1 LAEEVDSKALERA
14 LERLRRERGLVET
27 PTLAEFVEVSLGQH
41 GGEPETVDKLRWL
54 LAKGVP
60 SPRSRLWLRPLGLH
74 KCSIHSPRQRRSNRL
89 LPNRSG
95 MRVLRSKLT
104 LPSSFN
110 DSTIAAIQPH
120 S

>member
-60 SPRSRLWLRPLGLH
+60 SPRSTLY
-74 KCSIHSPRQRRSNRL
+74 RRSAVRSSSRL
-89 LPNRSG
+89 RTAITSTEPAQE
-95 MRVLRSKLT
+95 T
-104 LPSSFN
+104 LNLSPKPVPKKV
-110 DSTIAAIQPH
+110 I
-120 S
+120 